1 MIRAT
6 RSLMLHKC
14 ANPACTE
21 VFRYLREGKMFY
33 VETEVFGSSD
43 PDITQKRRGSRRLE
57 HYWLCDECSSH
68 VTLAF
73 DQHQG
78 LLTVPLPDGIGKKTI
93 RMMAPERIRA

>member
-1 MIRAT
+1 
-6 RSLMLHKC
+6 MLHKC

-33 VETEVFGSSD
+33 VETEVFGTSD

-73 DQHQG
+73 DEHQG
-78 LLTVPLPDGIGKKTI
+78 LLTVPLPDGVGKKTI